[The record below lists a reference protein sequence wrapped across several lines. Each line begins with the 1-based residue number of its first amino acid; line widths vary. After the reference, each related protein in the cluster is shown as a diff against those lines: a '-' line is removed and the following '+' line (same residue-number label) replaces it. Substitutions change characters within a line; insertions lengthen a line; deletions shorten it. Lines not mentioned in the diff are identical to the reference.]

1 MAPKTMLEA
10 IVHPDLFVEVK
21 DSPVPTFAPYQ
32 VLIKVSI
39 AGINPRDWKA
49 PAFSGRSFN
58 CGADIAGTVAAVGD
72 DVLEFKVGDRV
83 AAFHQIYTTGAAFAE
98 FALAP
103 SWTTFHL
110 PKTTGFEEVSVCS
123 LAQTWR
129 LRQWQMNHWICFQA
143 LLPSST

>member
-1 MAPKTMLEA
+1 MLEA

-32 VLIKVSI
+32 VLIKVSV

-58 CGADIAGTVAAVGD
+58 CGADIAGTVAAVGE

-83 AAFHQIYTTGAAFAE
+83 AAFHQLYTTGAAFAE

-103 SWTTFHL
+103 SCTTFHL
-110 PKTTGFEEVSVCS
+110 PKTTSFEEVSVY
-123 LAQTWR
+123 LVAQTWH
-129 LRQWQMNHWICFQA
+129 LRRWQMNHWIYSQACF
-143 LLPSST
+143 LSSICHYS